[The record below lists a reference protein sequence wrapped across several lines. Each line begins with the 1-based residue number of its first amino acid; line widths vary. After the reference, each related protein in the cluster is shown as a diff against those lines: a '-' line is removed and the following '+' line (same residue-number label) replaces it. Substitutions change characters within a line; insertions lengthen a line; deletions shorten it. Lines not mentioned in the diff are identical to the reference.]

1 MERRLICDGLVT
13 DKVEWMDSGCPWQ
26 QCQLSP
32 AFGIRS
38 RYKIQDTEIDF
49 RKRDRHGMTTP
60 PTMTRWTATALFF
73 LILSTA
79 CAFQRPRPLIL
90 NHGLLH
96 ASATVAAPGET
107 VEEVFANVRDLIS
120 SELGL
125 GNYEQTP
132 LTMQGVRGSVETWD
146 SNMDANV
153 AWLSSLTM
161 SGEGEGHFFA
171 SLQAFVGP
179 KTDVP
184 HFVARCRSLQKTTT
198 ESSSPRVALYLD
210 FSLSRRSLHA
220 PRLEDGSGD
229 YAPPDSREG
238 FAAAGAAAMWR
249 SFHGRRRGRA
259 AAVTTG
265 ADAAPALPRAKG
277 LCVHHRCCYC
287 CGSFLPSMFHDSNCS
302 PSSRSQP
309 LSLSAFLVQTWR
321 SRTTARAPVS
331 SGPLAGFQPDTA
343 AGRQACAEA
352 AAAAAR
358 RWIGWMATKNAEGIK
373 PRRRGRLAHEP
384 HDLRA
389 RLPSTQPDCRR
400 RSPFSAFLSTVGVVV
415 VVVVTTW
422 VAVHS
427 PSRPRRSSWP
437 SEAGPLDR
445 SGTIPWLAETR
456 GFIYLVWG
464 FLRCPA

>member
-1 MERRLICDGLVT
+1 
-13 DKVEWMDSGCPWQ
+13 
-26 QCQLSP
+26 
-32 AFGIRS
+32 
-38 RYKIQDTEIDF
+38 
-49 RKRDRHGMTTP
+49 MTTP
-60 PTMTRWTATALFF
+60 PTIMTRWTATALFF

-210 FSLSRRSLHA
+210 FLPRLDAAYDA

-238 FAAAGAAAMWR
+238 FAAAGV
-249 SFHGRRRGRA
+249 RRQYAEEFFTADAEAWA

-265 ADAAPALPRAKG
+265 ADVQPPPCPEPKDCACITATAATAAVP
-277 LCVHHRCCYC
+277 
-287 CGSFLPSMFHDSNCS
+287 SLPSMFHDSYCS
-302 PSSRSQP
+302 PSSHALGLSPCLLFLSSRRGDLAPRRVHRSHRGP
-309 LSLSAFLVQTWR
+309 FAAGALSARHRRGPASLRRGGGRGGAAVDR
-321 SRTTARAPVS
+321 LDGDEERGRES
-331 SGPLAGFQPDTA
+331 SLGVA
-343 AGRQACAEA
+343 
-352 AAAAAR
+352 
-358 RWIGWMATKNAEGIK
+358 
-373 PRRRGRLAHEP
+373 GRLAHEP

-389 RLPSTQPDCRR
+389 RLPSTQPDLRRR
-400 RSPFSAFLSTVGVVV
+400 RSPLLCL
-415 VVVVTTW
+415 
-422 VAVHS
+422 
-427 PSRPRRSSWP
+427 
-437 SEAGPLDR
+437 PL
-445 SGTIPWLAETR
+445 
-456 GFIYLVWG
+456 YCWG
-464 FLRCPA
+464 WWWWWW

>member
-1 MERRLICDGLVT
+1 
-13 DKVEWMDSGCPWQ
+13 
-26 QCQLSP
+26 
-32 AFGIRS
+32 
-38 RYKIQDTEIDF
+38 
-49 RKRDRHGMTTP
+49 MTTP
-60 PTMTRWTATALFF
+60 PTIMTRWTATALFF

-210 FSLSRRSLHA
+210 FLPRLDAAYDA

-238 FAAAGAAAMWR
+238 FAAAGV
-249 SFHGRRRGRA
+249 RRQYAEEFFTADAEAWA

-265 ADAAPALPRAKG
+265 ADVQPPPCPEPKDCACITATAATAAVP
-277 LCVHHRCCYC
+277 
-287 CGSFLPSMFHDSNCS
+287 SLPSMFHDSYCS
-302 PSSRSQP
+302 PSSHALGLS
-309 LSLSAFLVQTWR
+309 LSLSALPLVQTWR

-331 SGPLAGFQPDTA
+331 SRALCCWSSLCPTPPRAGKPAQRRRPRRRGGGS
-343 AGRQACAEA
+343 AGW
-352 AAAAAR
+352 R
-358 RWIGWMATKNAEGIK
+358 RRTRKAIK
-373 PRRRGRLAHEP
+373 PRRRRPAGS
-384 HDLRA
+384 RA
-389 RLPSTQPDCRR
+389 
-400 RSPFSAFLSTVGVVV
+400 A
-415 VVVVTTW
+415 
-422 VAVHS
+422 
-427 PSRPRRSSWP
+427 
-437 SEAGPLDR
+437 
-445 SGTIPWLAETR
+445 
-456 GFIYLVWG
+456 
-464 FLRCPA
+464 

>member
-1 MERRLICDGLVT
+1 
-13 DKVEWMDSGCPWQ
+13 
-26 QCQLSP
+26 
-32 AFGIRS
+32 
-38 RYKIQDTEIDF
+38 
-49 RKRDRHGMTTP
+49 
-60 PTMTRWTATALFF
+60 MTRWTATALFF

-107 VEEVFANVRDLIS
+107 VEEVFAHVRDLIS

-210 FSLSRRSLHA
+210 FLPRLDAAYDA

-238 FAAAGAAAMWR
+238 FAAAGV
-249 SFHGRRRGRA
+249 RRQYAEEFFTADAEAWA

-265 ADAAPALPRAKG
+265 ADVQPPPCPEPKDCACITATAATAAVP
-277 LCVHHRCCYC
+277 
-287 CGSFLPSMFHDSNCS
+287 SLPSMFHDSYCS
-302 PSSRSQP
+302 PSSHAFG
-309 LSLSAFLVQTWR
+309 LSLSVCSS
-321 SRTTARAPVS
+321 SRPDVEISHHGACTGLIE
-331 SGPLAGFQPDTA
+331 GPLLLELSLPDTA

-358 RWIGWMATKNAEGIK
+358 RWIGWMATKNAEGNQASASQAGWLTSRMIYARDCQVRNQIYAAAA
-373 PRRRGRLAHEP
+373 RR
-384 HDLRA
+384 
-389 RLPSTQPDCRR
+389 
-400 RSPFSAFLSTVGVVV
+400 FSAFLSTLVVVGVVV
-415 VVVVTTW
+415 VVGGGS
-422 VAVHS
+422 AIHGG
-427 PSRPRRSSWP
+427 RRRRSS
-437 SEAGPLDR
+437 
-445 SGTIPWLAETR
+445 
-456 GFIYLVWG
+456 
-464 FLRCPA
+464 